1 MGLIGTHLVQ
11 NIWHIS
17 TCSLCRGPPV
27 SNSSSSSTFSAF
39 SDILHSEES
48 VLMTGISGCFTVL
61 FVATACLKGVLAPDA
76 GGVLLAEL
84 SDDLF
89 STEHLRLRN
98 PKFAG
103 PTASVGFGAGLK
115 VCGSALG
122 FDGVSGSDGC
132 SDDFDG
138 ESVS

>member
-1 MGLIGTHLVQ
+1 
-11 NIWHIS
+11 
-17 TCSLCRGPPV
+17 
-27 SNSSSSSTFSAF
+27 
-39 SDILHSEES
+39 
-48 VLMTGISGCFTVL
+48 MTGISGCFTVL
-61 FVATACLKGVLAPDA
+61 FVAIACFKGVLAPDA
-76 GGVLLAEL
+76 GGVLFAEL
-84 SDDLF
+84 SEDLF
-89 STEHLRLRN
+89 STEHLRLRS
-98 PKFAG
+98 PKLAG